1 MKFAKCEI
9 CGSTRLLV
17 DDAFTTCTALSVSIQ
32 LEHVEHMHVVVLA
45 WLSVYVD
52 DALLGEAI
60 EGVSLNPTW
69 G

>member
-17 DDAFTTCTALSVSIQ
+17 DDAFAMCTALSVSV
-32 LEHVEHMHVVVLA
+32 LFEHVEHVVVLA

-52 DALLGEAI
+52 DALLGGGVEA
-60 EGVSLNPTW
+60 VSLNPTW